1 MKKEVKP
8 QTLEEV
14 FASVGE
20 EQILILSQD
29 LSSHDISPRYQV
41 AVNSLED
48 NDKLIKTLGWN
59 ATIPDLIDV
68 EGWSEI
74 LLHS

>member
-29 LSSHDISPRYQV
+29 LSSHDISPRYQD